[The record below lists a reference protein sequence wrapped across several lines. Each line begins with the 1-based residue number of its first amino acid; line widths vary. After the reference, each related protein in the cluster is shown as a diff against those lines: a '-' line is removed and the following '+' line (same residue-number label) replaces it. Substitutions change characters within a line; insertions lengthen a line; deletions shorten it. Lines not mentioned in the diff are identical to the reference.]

1 MIRLWRSFYGK
12 ISAVFLLLLAA
23 LGAVHTYVALHSSM
37 QFVSESEQKLNVNLA
52 RDLAKE
58 FSPFLQDS
66 IEYANIEHTMH
77 YMMVMNPRVEIYLL
91 NGEGKILAFFAEP
104 GKTVQR
110 THVNLSPVRRFLSG
124 HDDMPMMGDDPRH
137 AGRQKTFSAAPLKIG
152 REVEGYLYVILGG
165 EQYDSATRVVKESY
179 IMRTTTT
186 NFLAIVGF
194 TGALGLVLFALLTRR
209 FHNMTAVVRQF
220 AAGNYQKR
228 IPLTSQD
235 EIGQLAGAFNQ
246 MADTIV
252 ANMDELKRTDTLRRE
267 LVANVSHD
275 LRSPLASL
283 QGYVET
289 ILIKDEKL
297 SPAERRRYLQIILDN
312 TQMLGKLVSELFELS
327 KLDAQQVQPQFE
339 PFVLA
344 ELVQDV
350 VMKFKPQAERLKVD
364 LQTAL
369 AAESSRVHA
378 DLGLIERALSNL
390 IDNALRFTPEAGRV
404 QVRLSSANHGKL
416 TVSVVDTGC
425 GIPPEDLPN
434 IFERFYRV
442 EKSRGRAAG
451 GAGLGLAIA
460 KRILELHGS
469 RLAVHSAINVGT
481 TISFD
486 LKTASASSSR

>member
-1 MIRLWRSFYGK
+1 MTRPWRSLYGK
-12 ISAVFLLLLAA
+12 ISAVFLLLLAT
-23 LGAVHTYVALHSSM
+23 LGAVHTYVALRSAM

-52 RDLAKE
+52 RDLVKE
-58 FSPFLQDS
+58 FRPFLKDS
-66 IEYANIEHTMH
+66 IDYANIEHTMH

-91 NGEGKILAFFAEP
+91 DGGGRILAFFAEP

-110 THVNLSPVRRFLSG
+110 THVNLSPIHRFLSN
-124 HDDMPMMGDDPRH
+124 HDNMPIMGDDPRH
-137 AGRQKTFSAAPLKIG
+137 ASRQKTFSAAPLKIG
-152 REVEGYLYVILGG
+152 REVDGYLYVILGG
-165 EQYDSATRVVKESY
+165 EQYDSATKMVKESY
-179 IMRTTTT
+179 IMRSTSMS
-186 NFLAIVGF
+186 FLVVVGF
-194 TGALGLVLFALLTRR
+194 TGLLGLVMFALLIRR
-209 FHNMTAVVRQF
+209 FHKMTAVVRQF
-220 AAGNYQKR
+220 AAGNYEDR
-228 IPLTSQD
+228 IAITSQD
-235 EIGQLAGAFNQ
+235 EIGRLASAFNQ

-252 ANMDELKRTDTLRRE
+252 ANMQELKRSDTLRRE

-275 LRSPLASL
+275 LRSPLASM
-283 QGYVET
+283 QGYLET
-289 ILIKDEKL
+289 VLIKDETL
-297 SPAERRRYLQIILDN
+297 LPAERRRYLQIILDN

-327 KLDAQQVQPQFE
+327 KLDAQQVQPLFE

-350 VMKFKPQAERLKVD
+350 VMKFKPQAERSKIN
-364 LQTAL
+364 LQASFPPEL
-369 AAESSRVHA
+369 PQVYA

-390 IDNALRFTPEAGRV
+390 IDNALRYTPEAGRV
-404 QVRLSSANHGKL
+404 QVQLSRGGNGNV
-416 TVSVVDTGC
+416 TVRVVDTGS

-469 RLAVHSAINVGT
+469 RLVVHSAVNAGT

-486 LKTASASSSR
+486 LKTTSISSSR